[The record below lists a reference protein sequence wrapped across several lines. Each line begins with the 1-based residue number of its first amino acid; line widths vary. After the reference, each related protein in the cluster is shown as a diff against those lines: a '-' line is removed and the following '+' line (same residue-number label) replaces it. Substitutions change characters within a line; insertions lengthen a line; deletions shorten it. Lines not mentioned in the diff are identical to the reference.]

1 MNGPPDRPPMDLFGH
16 SPYRDR
22 WRARL
27 VVRSAVL
34 AMLAALA
41 AVHAVPLP
49 HRPVLVLASVGLA
62 LYGAFAIGWLNP
74 TKHLDLVVPAIDLG
88 LLYVLV
94 AYAPEPQ
101 SWDALAYVWLAGTM
115 LVQLENGSAWALPY
129 FAAAVWAVL
138 ALASLHTGHPA
149 AFLVGHTLALTLF
162 VLIGRSYLGER
173 RAQRHDALTGTLE
186 RRAGLAELERR
197 MRRGRSFTVAFVDL
211 RDFKTVN
218 DTLGHA
224 AGDEALRIVGQ
235 RLRHALRDDDV
246 VLRYGGDE
254 FVVASDLGEVEAR
267 LADALLDPIRTRS
280 GSVALAADVGTTLW
294 QPGVTLGDL
303 LGETDRR
310 MYTSKRLD
318 EARASEG

>member
-1 MNGPPDRPPMDLFGH
+1 MNEAPAHPPKDPLIH
-16 SPYRDR
+16 APYRDR

-27 VVRSAVL
+27 VVRSALLAVL
-34 AMLAALA
+34 SAMA
-41 AVHAVPLP
+41 AVHAVSLP
-49 HRPVLVLASVGLA
+49 HRPVLALASLGLA
-62 LYGAFAIGWLNP
+62 LYAAFAFRWLDP
-74 TKHLDLVVPAIDLG
+74 AKHLDLVVPVLDLG
-88 LLYVLV
+88 MLYVLV

-115 LVQLENGSAWALPY
+115 LVQLETGSARALPF
-129 FAAAVWAVL
+129 FAAMVWAVL
-138 ALASLHTGHPA
+138 ALASLHTRHPA
-149 AFLVGHTLALTLF
+149 AFLLGHTLALMLF
-162 VLIGRSYLGER
+162 VLIGHSYLKER

-197 MRRGRSFTVAFVDL
+197 MRRGRPFTVAFVDL

-235 RLRHALRDDDV
+235 RLRHALRDEDM

-254 FVVASDLGEVEAR
+254 FVVASELGEVEAR
-267 LADALLDPIRTRS
+267 LADALLDPINTRS
-280 GSVALAADVGTTLW
+280 GGVALAADVGATLW
-294 QPGVTLGDL
+294 RPGVTLGDL

-310 MYTSKRLD
+310 MYANKRLD